1 MGKKK
6 QKGKALTAEER
17 EGLRLQT
24 DLVGKESQHLAT
36 IGTLGNAVRQLHGRS
51 ILIPPLPMIPS
62 PSQSQPTQDPVELF
76 NLGIDPPPTDPPC
89 LVPLTPKLTQPI
101 EIET

>member
-17 EGLRLQT
+17 ERLRLQT

-36 IGTLGNAVRQLHGRS
+36 IGTQGNAVR
-51 ILIPPLPMIPS
+51 
-62 PSQSQPTQDPVELF
+62 
-76 NLGIDPPPTDPPC
+76 
-89 LVPLTPKLTQPI
+89 
-101 EIET
+101 